1 MANSVEATAGFLN
14 GEPHTHAV
22 EQSAGKAEHGDHHPT
37 ACLNC
42 GTSLIGSHCHACG
55 QAGHVHRTAGAI
67 FHDIAHGVFHFEGKA
82 WETLPMLIRR
92 PGELTRRYIDG
103 ERARFVSPLAIFLF
117 TVFFMFATVANLPGW
132 SLADGDFLKSGLTE
146 GVAETRAKVIEE
158 RERADQQL
166 AMYREALNTA
176 RAKPSP
182 NAERTAKL
190 ERNLAD
196 TAEMRQSLIE
206 AEKRLPIMTTLKAT
220 NDGKPVK
227 TNWFYDKFRHA
238 QENPKLLLY
247 KLKTSA
253 YKYSWALIPLSI
265 PIMWLLFPFS
275 RRFKL
280 YDHAVFI
287 TYSLTFMSLLTIA
300 LAVLQAVGVPFVI
313 VVAAAVL
320 VPPFHIYRQLKG
332 TYQLGR
338 TNALVRA
345 GLLIGLIYCAV
356 VPAFAVMLLYLGLA

>member
-1 MANSVEATAGFLN
+1 MANGVEATAGFLSR
-14 GEPHTHAV
+14 EAHAHAA
-22 EQSAGKAEHGDHHPT
+22 EQSGGKTGHGDHHPT

-117 TVFFMFATVANLPGW
+117 TVFFMFAIVANLPGW
-132 SLADGDFLKSGLTE
+132 SLADGDSLKSGLTE

-182 NAERTAKL
+182 NAERIAKL

-253 YKYSWALIPLSI
+253 YKYSWALIPIS
-265 PIMWLLFPFS
+265 
-275 RRFKL
+275 
-280 YDHAVFI
+280 
-287 TYSLTFMSLLTIA
+287 
-300 LAVLQAVGVPFVI
+300 VPFVWLALSAELEEASGAPVI
-313 VVAAAVL
+313 PLSGASGVGVDWVLDRLLEAIPAA
-320 VPPFHIYRQLKG
+320 
-332 TYQLGR
+332 GR
-338 TNALVRA
+338 PVDDDGEEDALEWSPV
-345 GLLIGLIYCAV
+345 
-356 VPAFAVMLLYLGLA
+356 